1 MAPKKGGKA
10 PPRVQYFNAI
20 RDQKLDT
27 LRWCL
32 RHGGVTTRTEDED
45 GHTGLQI
52 AAAAGLSEALDTILD
67 SILKVGTKDEV
78 EEADDEGR
86 TPLMMAAHNGK
97 LACVKLLVV
106 KGRAPLGTKCEKGK
120 TAAEYAAARKH
131 DKVAAFLRDPKG
143 HAESSDE
150 SEEEGEAERQTA
162 RVFKASQKLAS
173 AVNEQEEVHRKK
185 VQAAEALQAALA
197 EAPEPVWGEVKAVL
211 SETRRELSLRG
222 KEPLPGVS
230 TVDPA
235 LWNCVCLQELRLE
248 MAAGALTSLPPRL
261 GQLSQLTTLIVSN
274 NALTALPDVFASLPR
289 LRNLEA
295 AKNELRELPPSLSSL
310 SQLQV
315 VDVSHNQISSAAP
328 LAPLVGLVAV
338 QLGDNALE
346 SLPEW
351 RYEEMEH
358 LSTLAAPANRI
369 SRLPPGIGS
378 LPMLAALDLSG
389 NQVRQVPIEL
399 GSLSPKKLQTVRLAG
414 NPLADPRIR
423 RFVET
428 DAPTLVKDLL
438 NHVAKN
444 GHKEEAAAAAGGKK
458 GKKGKGKAAAPPPS
472 DDDDDEP
479 EGSVADL
486 LAALN
491 ASSGSE
497 SEGEAPAPAPAPA
510 PSGGKKKKKK

>member
-1 MAPKKGGKA
+1 
-10 PPRVQYFNAI
+10 
-20 RDQKLDT
+20 
-27 LRWCL
+27 
-32 RHGGVTTRTEDED
+32 
-45 GHTGLQI
+45 
-52 AAAAGLSEALDTILD
+52 
-67 SILKVGTKDEV
+67 
-78 EEADDEGR
+78 
-86 TPLMMAAHNGK
+86 
-97 LACVKLLVV
+97 
-106 KGRAPLGTKCEKGK
+106 
-120 TAAEYAAARKH
+120 
-131 DKVAAFLRDPKG
+131 
-143 HAESSDE
+143 
-150 SEEEGEAERQTA
+150 
-162 RVFKASQKLAS
+162 
-173 AVNEQEEVHRKK
+173 

-222 KEPLPGVS
+222 KEPLSGVS
-230 TVDPA
+230 SVDPA

-274 NALTALPDVFASLPR
+274 NALTSLPDVFASLPR

-315 VDVSHNQISSAAP
+315 VDVSHNQICSAAP

-338 QLGDNALE
+338 HLGDNVLE

-358 LSTLAAPANRI
+358 FSTLAAPANRI

-389 NQVRQVPIEL
+389 NQVRHVPVEL

-444 GHKEEAAAAAGGKK
+444 GHTEAAAAAGGGGKK
-458 GKKGKGKAAAPPPS
+458 GKKGKGKAAAAPPS

-491 ASSGSE
+491 ASSGTE
-497 SEGEAPAPAPAPA
+497 SEGEAPAPAPAP
-510 PSGGKKKKKK
+510 SSGKKKKKK